1 MLNKYYDFLFFLGVH
16 ALFFHAQSFLAS
28 LNLQRFLLAARLH
41 SFFTAFLDSF
51 ALALAFLAYAG

>member
-1 MLNKYYDFLFFLGVH
+1 MFFLGVH